1 MSAPLVI
8 NAELGKPVHA
18 VVSGVAAPGA
28 FRVVRGLP
36 PGMTVDLRKGT
47 MSGTPEQPGV
57 FLFEVTQPAGRPNL
71 RVEVRVLPGPMF
83 VPREPAPVEPPVP
96 VFSSPIYSPPA
107 AAPQLTGS
115 LDDFLRLDKPCPIP
129 GCEELRVRYKE
140 SLDKLTSTG
149 CSACQTS
156 ALKQKFAN
164 EYRKLLASV

>member
-1 MSAPLVI
+1 MIVV
-8 NAELGKPVHA
+8 AEIGKPVSV
-18 VVSGVAAPGA
+18 VVSGSALPGN
-28 FRVVRGLP
+28 FQVVRTLP
-36 PGMTVDLRKGT
+36 PGLNVDLRKGT
-47 MSGTPEQPGV
+47 LSGIPEQPGV

-83 VPREPAPVEPPVP
+83 VPREPAPVEPAPPVITP
-96 VFSSPIYSPPA
+96 PIYSPPA
-107 AAPQLTGS
+107 AATQFTGS

-129 GCEELRVRYKE
+129 GCEALRVRYKE